1 MLMQDALS
9 FGEHISVEQNYTTN
23 INNNIDWPINLA
35 NVVILE
41 FYEYNTFLDH
51 MGISLEE
58 AYCGT
63 IRRIILGSP
72 KSKQQQ

>member
-1 MLMQDALS
+1 MQDALS

-23 INNNIDWPINLA
+23 INNWPINLA

-51 MGISLEE
+51 MGISL
-58 AYCGT
+58 
-63 IRRIILGSP
+63 
-72 KSKQQQ
+72 

>member
-1 MLMQDALS
+1 MQDALS

-58 AYCGT
+58 A
-63 IRRIILGSP
+63 
-72 KSKQQQ
+72 